1 MIFQWFYIFDKGNQ
15 NESKKHKLLEDRSLF
30 TKTHLQDSLF
40 RINLQDVFFKE
51 NDRRTF
57 DFIEN
62 DIFLT
67 HMLKIQKRWKKKMKN
82 IASERLAGPS
92 PRSCSFFNCRLNV
105 SCNYDTLLMQTNLKL
120 VLCYMKNMKSLLD
133 TWLITKVNGI
143 NFVVNLYLRNHL
155 DSISCEFS

>member
-1 MIFQWFYIFDKGNQ
+1 MKV
-15 NESKKHKLLEDRSLF
+15 KKHKLLEDRSLF

-67 HMLKIQKRWKKKMKN
+67 HMLKIQKR
-82 IASERLAGPS
+82 
-92 PRSCSFFNCRLNV
+92 
-105 SCNYDTLLMQTNLKL
+105 
-120 VLCYMKNMKSLLD
+120 
-133 TWLITKVNGI
+133 
-143 NFVVNLYLRNHL
+143 
-155 DSISCEFS
+155 